1 MINVDRVKH
10 EISLLDNRED
20 MFKVKLDESNWK
32 EIQMEL
38 LSAGVRWIGGGKDLK
53 EVEWIKGEGGVFKDI
68 VITENTFIL
77 VGRGRFNNKMQVWH
91 GNEYFDE
98 FDVPEIVPNKV

>member
-1 MINVDRVKH
+1 MINIDTVKH

-20 MFKVKLDESNWK
+20 MFKVKIDESNWK
-32 EIQMEL
+32 ECQLKL
-38 LSAGVRWIGGGKDLK
+38 LSAGFRWIN
-53 EVEWIKGEGGVFKDI
+53 GERGVFKDI